1 MSSISQA
8 KAEAKKL
15 IKQYNKL
22 QAEARNADSAEAA
35 RKASEADKIVSQ
47 ISSLQSTITKLQA
60 RDKQRSA
67 QLAQEK
73 AGSVPPSDTQTSSE
87 KPVDKAQESIEMRI
101 AKIESA
107 QKKNRDQINQLSRAK
122 KELERLKNQAEE
134 NVERERRANDERLQ
148 QELNKLIEKKEAEHA
163 RLKGELSSIRSQ
175 AEKDAEMLKVQRDA
189 ARAMMEKHR
198 QTEREN
204 LLASR
209 SRSKNKGLWI
219 GLGTGLTLLSLGAVA
234 LFTPIFDSVIGDF
247 KAKLP
252 INKPEENVHNTSLN
266 AVKQPEKPAEPIA
279 ATPPTTTEQVKPK
292 AVKVRAVKTYQ
303 DRLKAG
309 GKGPV
314 MVKLPAGSFLMG
326 GKGSSIH
333 QDERPQFEVSLQ
345 SFSIG
350 RYEVTFAEY
359 DVFAKRTGRKLPKD
373 KGWGRG
379 KQPVINVSWNDA
391 VEYTRWLTEQTGHQY
406 RLPSEREW
414 EYAARAGISQDYY
427 WGYKVG
433 ANNANC
439 SVCGSDWDGRQTAPV
454 GSFKPN
460 DFGLYDV
467 IGNVLE
473 WTVTCFHSSYKNAP
487 TGGQNWEGGD
497 CSRRMVRSSA
507 YRSFESSLRVTK
519 RNKYNPKTRIDS
531 LGFRVVR
538 VD

>member
-47 ISSLQSTITKLQA
+47 ISTLQSTITKLQA
-60 RDKQRSA
+60 RDKQNSA
-67 QLAQEK
+67 QVNPASSAAK
-73 AGSVPPSDTQTSSE
+73 AKTRTPTPTKSSSNE
-87 KPVDKAQESIEMRI
+87 DQDSIEGRI

-122 KELERLKNQAEE
+122 RELERLKNEAEQ

-189 ARAMMEKHR
+189 ARAMMEKHK

-219 GLGTGLTLLSLGAVA
+219 GLGTGITVLSLAAVA
-234 LFTPIFDSVIGDF
+234 LFTPVFDSVIGDF

-252 INKPEENVHNTSLN
+252 LSNTEKNVHTTSLN
-266 AVKQPEKPAEPIA
+266 AIEKPEEPVKA
-279 ATPPTTTEQVKPK
+279 PPIKETVVEKSAPK
-292 AVKVRAVKTYQ
+292 EVKVRALKVYQ
-303 DRLKAG
+303 DRLSAG

-314 MVKLPAGSFLMG
+314 MLKLPAGKFLMG

-333 QDERPQFEVSLQ
+333 QDERPQFEAHLQ

-359 DVFAKRTGRKLPKD
+359 DVFAKRTGQKLPKD

-379 KQPVINVSWNDA
+379 KQPVINVSWHDA
-391 VEYTRWLTEQTGHQY
+391 VAYTRWLTEQTGHQY

-414 EYAARAGISQDYY
+414 EYAARAGINKNYY

-454 GSFKPN
+454 GSFKAN
-460 DFGLYDV
+460 NFGLHDV